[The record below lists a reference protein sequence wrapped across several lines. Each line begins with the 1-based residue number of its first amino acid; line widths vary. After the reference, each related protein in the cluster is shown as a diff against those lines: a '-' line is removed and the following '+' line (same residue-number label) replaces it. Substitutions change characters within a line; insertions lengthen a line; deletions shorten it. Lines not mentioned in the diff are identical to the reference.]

1 MICYENQWTGFYM
14 IRNSVIKELKNSVSK
29 NKTCKVSVKLETSV
43 TLLIDFLVNV
53 SAGSLQRLK

>member
-1 MICYENQWTGFYM
+1 MDWFLYDTEL
-14 IRNSVIKELKNSVSK
+14 RHKKLKNSVSR

-53 SAGSLQRLK
+53 SAGSLHRLK